1 MNFCF
6 THLSEQ
12 VTLRPNFAV
21 DFGTI
26 QACLMGGR
34 GSGNSS
40 WRRSR
45 RDLVEHT
52 LVLDMAALNQDRRL
66 IPGTE
71 MIGRWQAT
79 SPLRSRTMTIT
90 YDGNLTDLEKA
101 TLHITFW
108 AKGMERRQT
117 LCLAATQPR
126 LGGVRLWFVCP
137 VTGRRARSLYLPEGQ
152 VRFASR
158 EAHRLSYR
166 SQGESDLFRRIT
178 RAQNIRARLGGNLS
192 IYAPFPPRPRGMH
205 RRTYERLRAEGLRI
219 EVRVL

>member
-1 MNFCF
+1 
-6 THLSEQ
+6 
-12 VTLRPNFAV
+12 
-21 DFGTI
+21 
-26 QACLMGGR
+26 MGGR
-34 GSGNSS
+34 GSGNFSCQ
-40 WRRSR
+40 RPR
-45 RDLVEHT
+45 RDLVDHA
-52 LVLDMAALNQDRRL
+52 LVLDMTALNQDRRL

-79 SPLRSRTMTIT
+79 SSLGHHTMTIT
-90 YDGNLTDLEKA
+90 YDGNLTDLDKA
-101 TLHITFW
+101 TLHITFR
-108 AKGMERRQT
+108 ARGMERGQT
-117 LCLAATQPR
+117 LRLAATQPR
-126 LGGVRLWFVCP
+126 LGGVRLWFMCP
-137 VTGRRARSLYLPEGQ
+137 VTGRRARALYLPEDQ

-219 EVRVL
+219 EVTVL

>member
-26 QACLMGGR
+26 QGCLMGGR

-108 AKGMERRQT
+108 AR
-117 LCLAATQPR
+117 AWN
-126 LGGVRLWFVCP
+126 GVRPCALRQPAHVSGVFAFGSC
-137 VTGRRARSLYLPEGQ
+137 
-152 VRFASR
+152 VR
-158 EAHRLSYR
+158 
-166 SQGESDLFRRIT
+166 
-178 RAQNIRARLGGNLS
+178 
-192 IYAPFPPRPRGMH
+192 
-205 RRTYERLRAEGLRI
+205 
-219 EVRVL
+219 

>member
-1 MNFCF
+1 
-6 THLSEQ
+6 
-12 VTLRPNFAV
+12 
-21 DFGTI
+21 
-26 QACLMGGR
+26 MGGQ
-34 GSGNSS
+34 GSGHFS

-45 RDLVEHT
+45 RDLVEHA

-71 MIGRWQAT
+71 MIGRWQAA
-79 SPLRSRTMTIT
+79 SALGGRTMTVT
-90 YDGNLTDLEKA
+90 YDGNLTNLDEA
-101 TLHITFW
+101 TLYISFW
-108 AKGMERRQT
+108 ARSMEQCQT
-117 LCLAATQPR
+117 LRLAATRPR

-137 VTGRRARSLYLPEGQ
+137 VTGRQARALYLPEGQ

-158 EAHRLSYR
+158 EAYRLSYR

-219 EVRVL
+219 EVTVL